1 MIVFRIVPVHSFAH
15 EPDEKV
21 SVNTFIVMQ
30 RYEVK
35 VVKAQNGGNQN
46 DPDHAELP
54 DAFRDVLSRHATLR
68 FIGFG
73 GMSLPSSLLAT
84 T

>member
-1 MIVFRIVPVHSFAH
+1 
-15 EPDEKV
+15 
-21 SVNTFIVMQ
+21 
-30 RYEVK
+30 
-35 VVKAQNGGNQN
+35 
-46 DPDHAELP
+46 LP

-73 GMSLPSSLLAT
+73 GMSLPWSLLAT